1 MKTAHGAAL
10 ITLNDHL
17 TAWSHTHY
25 SVMNELPVIGSLCLR
40 KDLWD
45 CHGANI
51 ATRNKGMY
59 GKGLFRYPKKKNDF
73 GERSSL
79 FFRCF
84 KRNGGGN
91 IDTRVAQGFV

>member
-59 GKGLFRYPKKKNDF
+59 GKGLFRYPKKKRF
-73 GERSSL
+73 WGEIIA
-79 FFRCF
+79 FFSAVL
-84 KRNGGGN
+84 KEMGVV
-91 IDTRVAQGFV
+91 ILIQG

>member
-51 ATRNKGMY
+51 ATGNKGMY
-59 GKGLFRYPKKKNDF
+59 GKGLFRYPKKNDF

>member
-1 MKTAHGAAL
+1 
-10 ITLNDHL
+10 
-17 TAWSHTHY
+17 
-25 SVMNELPVIGSLCLR
+25 MNELPVIGSLCLR

-59 GKGLFRYPKKKNDF
+59 GKGLFRYPKKKRF
-73 GERSSL
+73 WGEIIA

-84 KRNGGGN
+84 KTNGGGN

>member
-59 GKGLFRYPKKKNDF
+59 GKGLFRYPKKKTILGRDH
-73 GERSSL
+73 R
-79 FFRCF
+79 FFSAVL
-84 KRNGGGN
+84 KEMGVV
-91 IDTRVAQGFV
+91 ILIQG